1 MNIQRKVG
9 LWITPL
15 ALILASPTL
24 SAAQVS
30 TVTFSNITN
39 SQIYATDFQQSSNSY
54 GSTYNYTPGAN
65 GGTVVKNGIVNS
77 NGYGTGSGTGYWATY
92 ANGQDGW
99 VMFGNDGNNVPDGNG
114 PGVIYRNGN
123 TVNRTN
129 PAGLTIAADSFFST
143 LQGEPGTYPQSAT
156 TYIAQGLYSAT
167 GNNAIHFDTT
177 FRLYADTPNTN
188 NQWDTLG
195 WSILNSSR
203 QSLLSINLDATDE
216 TGAAWQLSVTA
227 AGSTNKQ
234 LLNISNAGWTTLD
247 ANSITHLG
255 FNIINIGQTNASIQL
270 LQYQNDTTTNVPS
283 ITAQG
288 NYQVLGTT
296 QIIGGADAANLS
308 GGTLVGYLANTWTLA
323 DTNSTELY
331 TNTDGS
337 IVSAYNNYAQNNMIM
352 HSLVI
357 AVPEPKTWALMAIS
371 GLIMVVALRR
381 KKA

>member
-1 MNIQRKVG
+1 MNSYRKSYFV
-9 LWITPL
+9 ITPIAMLL
-15 ALILASPTL
+15 AA
-24 SAAQVS
+24 SAAWSQAS
-30 TVTFSNITN
+30 TVTFANITN
-39 SQIYATDFQQSSNSY
+39 SLNYATDFQQSSNSY
-54 GSTYNYTPGAN
+54 GTTYNYTPGAN
-65 GGTVVKNGIVNS
+65 EGTVVKNGVVNS
-77 NGYGTGSGTGYWATY
+77 NGYGTNSGSGYWATS

-99 VMFGNDGNNVPDGNG
+99 VMFGNDGNNVPEGNG

-123 TVNRTN
+123 VVNRNN
-129 PAGLTIAADSFFST
+129 PAGLSISADSFFST
-143 LQGEPGTYPQSAT
+143 ELGVPATYPQSAT

-167 GNNAIHFDTT
+167 GNNAIHFNTT
-177 FRLYADTPNTN
+177 FRLYADTPNSN
-188 NQWDTLG
+188 DQWDTLG

-203 QSLLSINLDATDE
+203 QSLLSINLDATDS
-216 TGAAWQLSVTA
+216 TGASWQLSLTT

-234 LLNISNAGWTTLD
+234 LLNIPSAGWTTLD

-255 FNIINIGQTNASIQL
+255 FNVINIGETNASIQV
-270 LQYQNDTTTNVPS
+270 LQYRNTTSTNVPS

-288 NYQVLGTT
+288 DFQVLGTT
-296 QIIGGADAANLS
+296 QIIGGADASSLS

-323 DTNSTELY
+323 DKDSTELY
-331 TNTDGS
+331 TNTEGS

>member
-1 MNIQRKVG
+1 M
-9 LWITPL
+9 LMAT
-15 ALILASPTL
+15 
-24 SAAQVS
+24 SAAWSQVS
-30 TVTFSNITN
+30 TVTFANITN
-39 SQIYATDFQQSSNSY
+39 SQVYATDFQQSSNSY
-54 GSTYNYTPGAN
+54 GTTYNYTPGAN
-65 GGTVVKNGIVNS
+65 GGTVVANGVVNS
-77 NGYGTGSGTGYWATY
+77 NGYGTNSGSGYWATY

-99 VMFGNDGNNVPDGNG
+99 VMFGEDGAQVPNGNG
-114 PGVIYRNGN
+114 PGVIYRNGSN
-123 TVNRTN
+123 PNRSR
-129 PAGLTIAADSFFST
+129 PAGLSIAADDFFST

-177 FRLYADTPNTN
+177 FRLYAYSPNSN

-203 QSLLSINLDATDE
+203 QSLLSINLDAADE
-216 TGAAWQLSVTA
+216 FGDTWQLSVTA

-234 LLNISNAGWTTLD
+234 LLNIPNAGWTTID
-247 ANSITHLG
+247 GNSITHLG
-255 FNIINIGQTNASIQL
+255 FNVINIGQTNASIQV
-270 LQYQNDTTTNVPS
+270 LQYQNTTSTNVPS
-283 ITAQG
+283 IATQG

-296 QIIGGADAANLS
+296 QITGGADAANLS
-308 GGTLVGYLANTWTLA
+308 GGTLVSYLANTWTLA

>member
-1 MNIQRKVG
+1 MNSHGKSY
-9 LWITPL
+9 LLITPIAMLL
-15 ALILASPTL
+15 AT
-24 SAAQVS
+24 SAAWSQVS
-30 TVTFSNITN
+30 TVTFENITN
-39 SQIYATDFQQSSNSY
+39 SLNYATDFQQSSNSY
-54 GSTYNYTPGAN
+54 GTTYNYTPGAN
-65 GGTVVKNGIVNS
+65 GGTVVANGVVNS
-77 NGYGTGSGTGYWATY
+77 NGYGTNSGSGYWATY

-99 VMFGNDGNNVPDGNG
+99 VMFGEDGTQVPNGNG
-114 PGVIYRNGN
+114 PGVIYRNGSLP
-123 TVNRTN
+123 NRSR
-129 PAGLTIAADSFFST
+129 PAGLSIAADDFFST

-156 TYIAQGLYSAT
+156 THIAQGLYSAT

-177 FRLYADTPNTN
+177 FRLYAYSPNSN

-203 QSLLSINLDATDE
+203 QSLLSINLDAADE
-216 TGAAWQLSVTA
+216 FGDAWQLSVTA

-234 LLNISNAGWTTLD
+234 LLNIPNAGWTTID
-247 ANSITHLG
+247 GNSITHLG
-255 FNIINIGQTNASIQL
+255 FNVINIGETNASIQV
-270 LQYQNDTTTNVPS
+270 LQYRNTTSTNIPS

-288 NYQVLGTT
+288 DFQVLGTT

-323 DTNSTELY
+323 DKDSTELY

>member
-1 MNIQRKVG
+1 MSTHKKSYFV
-9 LWITPL
+9 ITPIAMLL
-15 ALILASPTL
+15 AT
-24 SAAQVS
+24 SAAWSQAS
-30 TVTFSNITN
+30 TVTFANITN
-39 SQIYATDFQQSSNSY
+39 SQVYATDFQQSSNSY
-54 GSTYNYTPGAN
+54 GTTYNYTPSAN
-65 GGTVVKNGIVNS
+65 GGTVVKNGTVNS
-77 NGYGTGSGTGYWATY
+77 NGYGTNSGTGYWGTL

-99 VMFGNDGNNVPDGNG
+99 IMFGNDGSTVPNGNG

-123 TVNRTN
+123 VVNRLN
-129 PAGLTIAADSFFST
+129 PAGLTIAADAFFST
-143 LQGEPGTYPQSAT
+143 EQGKPYTYPQSAT

-167 GNNAIHFDTT
+167 GNNAIHFNTT
-177 FRLYADTPNTN
+177 FRLYADTPNSN

-195 WSILNSSR
+195 WTVLNSSR

-227 AGSTNKQ
+227 VGSTNKQ
-234 LLNISNAGWTTLD
+234 LLNIQNAGWTTLD

-255 FNIINIGQTNASIQL
+255 FNIINIGETNASIQV
-270 LQYQNDTTTNVPS
+270 LQYQNDTSTNVPS
-283 ITAQG
+283 ITTLG

-296 QIIGGADAANLS
+296 QITGGADAANLS

-323 DTNSTELY
+323 DKDSTELY

-337 IVSAYNNYAQNNMIM
+337 LVSAYNNYAQNNMIM

-357 AVPEPKTWALMAIS
+357 AVPEPKTWALIGIS

>member
-1 MNIQRKVG
+1 MNIQRKTL
-9 LWITPL
+9 LWITPV
-15 ALILASPTL
+15 ALLLASPTL
-24 SAAQVS
+24 RAAQAS

-54 GSTYNYTPGAN
+54 GTTYNYTPGAN
-65 GGTVVKNGIVNS
+65 GGTVYKSGSVNS
-77 NGYGTGSGTGYWATY
+77 NSYGTSSGTGTWANY
-92 ANGQDGW
+92 ASGQDGW
-99 VMFGNDGNNVPDGNG
+99 INFGVDGNIVPKGNG
-114 PGVIYRNGN
+114 PGTIYRNGN
-123 TVNRTN
+123 SSYRYN
-129 PAGLTIAADSFFST
+129 PAGLSIAADAWYST
-143 LQGEPGTYPQSAT
+143 QTGNPGTYPQSAT

-177 FRLYADTPNTN
+177 FTLYVDTPNSN

-203 QSLLSINLDATDE
+203 QSLLSINLNATDE
-216 TGAAWQLSVTA
+216 TGYFWQLSMTA

-234 LLNISNAGWTTLD
+234 LLNIQNAGWTTLD

-255 FNIINIGQTNASIQL
+255 FNIINIGETNASIQV
-270 LQYQNDTTTNVPS
+270 LQYQNDITTNVPS
-283 ITAQG
+283 IAAQG

-308 GGTLVGYLANTWTLA
+308 GGTLVSYLANTWTLA

-337 IVSAYNNYAQNNMIM
+337 VVSAYNNYAQNNMIM
-352 HSLVI
+352 NSLVI
-357 AVPEPKTWALMAIS
+357 AVPEPKTWALMGIS

>member
-1 MNIQRKVG
+1 MNSHRKSSYF
-9 LWITPL
+9 LITPIAMLL
-15 ALILASPTL
+15 AT
-24 SAAQVS
+24 SAAWSQVS
-30 TVTFSNITN
+30 TVTFANITN
-39 SQIYATDFQQSSNSY
+39 SQNYATDFQQSSNSY
-54 GSTYNYTPGAN
+54 GTTYNYTPGAN
-65 GGTVVKNGIVNS
+65 GGTVATDGIVNS
-77 NGYGTGSGTGYWATY
+77 NGYGTNSGRGSWATY

-99 VMFGNDGNNVPDGNG
+99 VMFGSDGNDVPDGNG
-114 PGVIYRNGN
+114 PGVIYRNGDN
-123 TVNRTN
+123 PNRLR
-129 PAGLTIAADSFFST
+129 PAGLSIGADSFYST
-143 LQGEPGTYPQSAT
+143 AEGIPGTYPQSAT

-177 FRLYADTPNTN
+177 FRLYAKNANTN
-188 NQWDTLG
+188 GQWDTLG

-203 QSLLSINLDATDE
+203 QSLLSINLDSTDE
-216 TGAAWQLSVTA
+216 FGDAWQLSVTA

-234 LLNISNAGWTTLD
+234 LLAIPNAGWTTLEG
-247 ANSITHLG
+247 NSITRLG
-255 FNIINIGQTNASIQL
+255 FNVINIGQTNASIQV
-270 LQYQNDTTTNVPS
+270 LQYENTTSTNIPS

-288 NYQVLGTT
+288 NFQVLGTT
-296 QIIGGADAANLS
+296 QIIGGADASSLS

-323 DTNSTELY
+323 DKDSTELY

-357 AVPEPKTWALMAIS
+357 AVPEPKTWALMSIS